1 MLRFI
6 RLLLAA
12 LAIIVL
18 VAFAIANRQ
27 PVDVSFAPLPVWMEL
42 PLYGI
47 FLVGLVFG
55 VLIGAAYIWFS
66 ALARGRQV
74 RRLRN
79 RNWALEN
86 QLNLMKQQEE
96 KAEAQRQASARAVAV
111 PRAAA

>member
-12 LAIIVL
+12 VAIVVL

-27 PVDVSFAPLPVWMEL
+27 PVEVSFAPLPVVMEL
-42 PLYGI
+42 PLYGVFMI
-47 FLVGLVFG
+47 GLVFG
-55 VLIGAAYIWFS
+55 VLIGGTFIWFS
-66 ALARGRQV
+66 ALARARQV
-74 RRLRN
+74 RHLRN

-86 QLNLMKQQEE
+86 QLNLIKQQEE
-96 KAEAQRQASARAVAV
+96 KAEAQRQASRAVAV